1 MNTFIIIDDEP
12 LAHEIIEEY
21 CNLLPHVQ
29 LKRNCYNAMEAID
42 FLNKNKVDF
51 MFLDIQMPKLKGF
64 DFLKTLVNPPKVIV
78 TTAYKEYAIEGF
90 DLNVTD
96 YLLKPFSFER
106 LVKAVNKVA
115 ESENIVKTST
125 SKNIKKESFKFFV
138 KGDKKQHYIDVN
150 DILYIEAY
158 GNYSKIHLDNERILS
173 HEKISYFEN
182 FLKDNGFLRV
192 HKSFIIAIDKI
203 KFIEG
208 NRIKIGN
215 QMVPIG
221 QTYKSNFSKVYN
233 N

>member
-1 MNTFIIIDDEP
+1 
-12 LAHEIIEEY
+12 
-21 CNLLPHVQ
+21 
-29 LKRNCYNAMEAID
+29 
-42 FLNKNKVDF
+42 
-51 MFLDIQMPKLKGF
+51 
-64 DFLKTLVNPPKVIV
+64 VNPPKVIV
-78 TTAYKEYAIEGF
+78 TTAYKEFAIEGF

-125 SKNIKKESFKFFV
+125 STNIKKESFKFFV
-138 KGDKKQHYIDVN
+138 KGDKKQHYIDAI

-182 FLKDNGFLRV
+182 FLKDKGFLRV
-192 HKSFIIAIDKI
+192 HKSFVIARDKI

-208 NRIKIGN
+208 NRIIINDHKI
-215 QMVPIG
+215 PIG
-221 QTYKSNFSKVYN
+221 QTYKSNINKLYN
-233 N
+233 S